1 MCGYFKTNSYNK
13 VGQFKPLINKSKSNQ
28 YKCHNNNPNKTKT
41 NLNKTGTISAVSDN
55 SQIKHPSSNK
65 MIMILGLFKI
75 SGILITL
82 AIPIRIVNSNSLAVS
97 EISQTLAPL
106 KIIITITIS
115 MILVNKITLT
125 TNHFNNPNNKI
136 NKKKWPRSTY

>member
-1 MCGYFKTNSYNK
+1 
-13 VGQFKPLINKSKSNQ
+13 
-28 YKCHNNNPNKTKT
+28 
-41 NLNKTGTISAVSDN
+41 
-55 SQIKHPSSNK
+55 
-65 MIMILGLFKI
+65 MILGLFKI